1 MDPDIGV
8 DDPPEET
15 VGQYS
20 LVLLAPRRSDA
31 SALRRGLRR
40 AAKSKRVEE
49 GAAKVAAR
57 RNRADDG
64 SGNGGAGKSNAD
76 ESRDAQEVPR
86 AEAEQRN
93 SKVAV
98 EATRQTQGD
107 DSADDHYGEEVA
119 EDKAGGD
126 TDERDQRTTPTAI
139 VVRTGV
145 GPRRSRKAVRDDHL
159 FTGKTIAVAGV
170 GRALADRVQPGDV
183 VVADQV
189 RTDALT
195 EGVVPPTRLVPSAP
209 RIAALLRQQGLTV
222 HVGSVI
228 STDNRVNDTVRDR
241 LAMTRALV
249 ADRESAWLLAACG
262 KIPIAC
268 VRVATHRRMRGWRK
282 TARTLRIV
290 SATLTEWAA
299 S

>member
-8 DDPPEET
+8 DDPSEVT
-15 VGQYS
+15 AGRYS

-31 SALRRGLRR
+31 TALRRGLRR
-40 AAKSKRVEE
+40 AAQSRRISESEASDARPDEPEAAGREE
-49 GAAKVAAR
+49 ATAVSDAAGPGEAVARAETAGPENDAGEARPPEAGEREHAAKTPAAL
-57 RNRADDG
+57 
-64 SGNGGAGKSNAD
+64 
-76 ESRDAQEVPR
+76 
-86 AEAEQRN
+86 
-93 SKVAV
+93 
-98 EATRQTQGD
+98 
-107 DSADDHYGEEVA
+107 
-119 EDKAGGD
+119 
-126 TDERDQRTTPTAI
+126 

-145 GPRRSRKAVRDDHL
+145 GPRRSRRAVRDDHL
-159 FTGKTIAVAGV
+159 ILGRTIAVVGI
-170 GRALADRVQPGDV
+170 GRALAARVKPGDV

-209 RIAALLRQQGLTV
+209 RIAALLRQHGLTV

-241 LAMTRALV
+241 LAMTRALI

-268 VRVATHRRMRGWRK
+268 VRVAGHRRVRGWRR

-290 SATLTEWAA
+290 SATLTEWA
-299 S
+299 SS

>member
-1 MDPDIGV
+1 V
-8 DDPPEET
+8 YEENE
-15 VGQYS
+15 
-20 LVLLAPRRSDA
+20 RSEANVRDE
-31 SALRRGLRR
+31 R
-40 AAKSKRVEE
+40 SKAN
-49 GAAKVAAR
+49 G
-57 RNRADDG
+57 RN
-64 SGNGGAGKSNAD
+64 
-76 ESRDAQEVPR
+76 EVNER
-86 AEAEQRN
+86 
-93 SKVAV
+93 
-98 EATRQTQGD
+98 T
-107 DSADDHYGEEVA
+107 
-119 EDKAGGD
+119 
-126 TDERDQRTTPTAI
+126 ERDQPDAAKAGPTQTAI

-159 FTGKTIAVAGV
+159 FTGQAIAVAGI
-170 GRALADRVQPGDV
+170 GRALAARVQPGDV

-209 RIAALLRQQGLTV
+209 RIAALLRQHGLTV

-262 KIPIAC
+262 KTPIAC
-268 VRVATHRRMRGWRK
+268 VRVAAHRSMRGWRK